1 MSLLSFSNA
10 LNCSLFFSQI
20 EFLFC
25 IPQIQLASTC
35 NGSLGDLTDQVQP
48 ALDFLHRSERT
59 LDILLTLADKLSES
73 TELITWLK
81 EEVKSQLLIFNH
93 TNHTNFVNLHIC
105 ISPNAGVGE
114 LRIFANIALMAHW
127 QDASSKDCLSSLDKA
142 VMKLAPF
149 IFQLPSTSGLNE
161 LIECCEAVQ
170 LETLEGIDTLLVS
183 YPF

>member
-1 MSLLSFSNA
+1 MY
-10 LNCSLFFSQI
+10 
-20 EFLFC
+20 LFC
-25 IPQIQLASTC
+25 VPRIQLASRC
-35 NGSLGDLTDQVQP
+35 NESLGVLTDQVQP
-48 ALDFLHRSERT
+48 ALDFLHQSEHT
-59 LDILLTLADKLSES
+59 LDILLAVADKLSES

-81 EEVKSQLLIFNH
+81 EEVKSQMLISFIQD
-93 TNHTNFVNLHIC
+93 FLNLHIS
-105 ISPNAGVGE
+105 ISPKIVGVGE

-161 LIECCEAVQ
+161 LIECCEVVQ